1 MFVYILYSEERSRY
15 YVGQTTD
22 ITNRLKRHN
31 LGIVPSTKSGVPW
44 KLVLQIE
51 VLSRSE
57 AMVLERRIKKRGAKR
72 FIDDHFGVYH
82 AYGVA
87 GLARLAKPKALLSR
101 RVWDAEVV
109 TLWA

>member
-72 FIDDHFGVYH
+72 FTELYSFR
-82 AYGVA
+82 GVA
-87 GLARLAKPKALLSR
+87 
-101 RVWDAEVV
+101 
-109 TLWA
+109 

>member
-1 MFVYILYSEERSRY
+1 MFVYILYSEKRSRY

-22 ITNRLKRHN
+22 IVKRLKRHN
-31 LGIVPSTKSGVPW
+31 LGFVPSTKSGIPW

-57 AMVLERRIKKRGAKR
+57 ALVLERRIKKRGAKR
-72 FIDDHFGVYH
+72 FIDNHFGVYH
-82 AYGVA
+82 AICVA
-87 GLARLAKPKALLSR
+87 GLARLAKPKVLLSR

-109 TLWA
+109 TLEA